1 MDRKPKPGELYRHFK
16 NELYQVIAIAV
27 HTETN
32 ERLVIYQAMYGSFG
46 IYARPFSQFVSEVDH
61 VKYPQVSQK
70 YRFEKVEPERAVQEA
85 SLETGAFGQKE
96 RPKEGSDWHTG
107 MAAEIQSLKNAQNSL
122 IDRYAEQQTEAD
134 YGAGGA
140 QAKGVRQQTEAND
153 GENGA
158 AENGSN
164 TGWHAEDNT
173 DRSKADSPAV
183 EKPEFV
189 HGLRRPGLRPRT
201 QSPAESKRAQ
211 RQVEAAEEDSDD
223 FRRRRRQMEE
233 REQRRELFR
242 KQERH
247 ESATEELRANPN
259 LLKFLDTE
267 TYEEKYRVLNEIQN
281 DITDRLIDDIAVV
294 LDVVIPEGPLG
305 DRFYQLKNIV
315 LTRQKYEISRFRR

>member
-46 IYARPFSQFVSEVDH
+46 IYARPLAQFVSEVDH
-61 VKYPQVSQK
+61 VKYPHVSQK
-70 YRFEKVEPERAVQEA
+70 YRFEKVEPQRDEQEA
-85 SLETGAFGQKE
+85 SLEIASFAQKGRTKDGNDE
-96 RPKEGSDWHTG
+96 
-107 MAAEIQSLKNAQNSL
+107 AQASNGK
-122 IDRYAEQQTEAD
+122 QQTEPYD
-134 YGAGGA
+134 
-140 QAKGVRQQTEAND
+140 EEND
-153 GENGA
+153 T
-158 AENGSN
+158 GSLEV
-164 TGWHAEDNT
+164 GSLAI
-173 DRSKADSPAV
+173 

-189 HGLRRPGLRPRT
+189 HGLRRSGMRPRT
-201 QSPAESKRAQ
+201 QSPAESKRVQ

-315 LTRQKYEISRFRR
+315 LTRQKYEINRFRR